1 MQPITFRIP
10 RAFMVLIMFLVPSD
24 IMVVGP
30 GNVMTSQDYKLR
42 KLFYAIFLPK
52 YLNKAIFS
60 LGKCTVVCTVMKK
73 SVSWI

>member
-1 MQPITFRIP
+1 
-10 RAFMVLIMFLVPSD
+10 MVLIMFLVPSD

-42 KLFYAIFLPK
+42 KLVYGIYLPK

-60 LGKCTVVCTVMKK
+60 LGKCTVVCICSMHSDEK
-73 SVSWI
+73 SLFLGSD